1 MKTENTDIYQQEEL
15 QETLIELKR
24 SREREKQLVDEN
36 KAILT
41 AISSLSEAQN
51 KQEIFEGLNSVL
63 TKYIGFDDFI
73 VLSRDDSSSKFETFL
88 TTNTAF
94 TNTTWLQGNVFNR
107 ALKGECILI
116 FEPNN
121 ITEFQKLNPFLI
133 NHISSVLVTGIRT
146 EVTQSVIMLVGSRK
160 GQFSI
165 NDKETYRRFRPLIE
179 RALFDIEYK
188 EKLQRIVD
196 LRTAELAKAREE
208 AERANRTKSEF
219 LAMMSHEIRTPLN
232 SILGMLDVL
241 KTSEMA
247 SFEENKL
254 YQMETSAE
262 LLLAIIS
269 DILDLSKIESGKFLL
284 KEKWATISDSVTNI
298 LCQHKQDANLKGVDF
313 EYQSNI
319 EDIKEYWLDS
329 VRLYQIIFN
338 LVGNAVKFTNDG
350 KVCVKMIAT
359 NNAVELE
366 VTDSGIG
373 ISTDNI
379 QNIFRAFHQVDN
391 STTRIYG
398 GTGLGLAITKHLVD
412 MMRGSITV
420 TSELNVGST
429 FTVKIPVLSRD
440 KKNELKE
447 ESPEKA
453 NSLNVLVVEDTTS
466 NQMVITLLL
475 KKLGH
480 HTYIANDGHEAIAF
494 LEQREVDVDIILM
507 DISMPIMD
515 GLTATKQL
523 RNRGIKIPIVAL
535 TAHAMESDKKACINV
550 GMNGFISKPVRQR
563 DIQEAL
569 VIAQC
574 NSVKST

>member
-24 SREREKQLVDEN
+24 SKEREKQLVDEN

-107 ALKGECILI
+107 VLKGECILI

-269 DILDLSKIESGKFLL
+269 DILDLSKIESGKFLF
-284 KEKWATISDSVTNI
+284 KEKWTTLGDSVTNI

-313 EYQSNI
+313 ECQSSI

-338 LVGNAVKFTNDG
+338 LVGNAVKFTNEG

-412 MMRGSITV
+412 MMRGTITV

-523 RNRGIKIPIVAL
+523 RNLGINIPIVAL

>member
-1 MKTENTDIYQQEEL
+1 
-15 QETLIELKR
+15 
-24 SREREKQLVDEN
+24 
-36 KAILT
+36 
-41 AISSLSEAQN
+41 
-51 KQEIFEGLNSVL
+51 
-63 TKYIGFDDFI
+63 
-73 VLSRDDSSSKFETFL
+73 
-88 TTNTAF
+88 
-94 TNTTWLQGNVFNR
+94 
-107 ALKGECILI
+107 
-116 FEPNN
+116 
-121 ITEFQKLNPFLI
+121 
-133 NHISSVLVTGIRT
+133 
-146 EVTQSVIMLVGSRK
+146 
-160 GQFSI
+160 
-165 NDKETYRRFRPLIE
+165 
-179 RALFDIEYK
+179 
-188 EKLQRIVD
+188 
-196 LRTAELAKAREE
+196 
-208 AERANRTKSEF
+208 
-219 LAMMSHEIRTPLN
+219 
-232 SILGMLDVL
+232 
-241 KTSEMA
+241 
-247 SFEENKL
+247 
-254 YQMETSAE
+254 METSAE

-269 DILDLSKIESGKFLL
+269 DILDLSKIESGKFLF
-284 KEKWATISDSVTNI
+284 KEKWTTIGDSVTNI

-412 MMRGSITV
+412 MMRGTITV

-440 KKNELKE
+440 KKNEFKE

-569 VIAQC
+569 LIAQC

>member
-269 DILDLSKIESGKFLL
+269 DILDLSKIESGKFLF
-284 KEKWATISDSVTNI
+284 KEKWATLGDSVTNI

-329 VRLYQIIFN
+329 ARLYQIIFN
-338 LVGNAVKFTNDG
+338 LVGNAVKFTNEG

-412 MMRGSITV
+412 MMRGTITV

-453 NSLNVLVVEDTTS
+453 SSLNVLVVEDTTS

-523 RNRGIKIPIVAL
+523 RNLGINIPIVAL

>member
-269 DILDLSKIESGKFLL
+269 DILDLSKIESGKFLF
-284 KEKWATISDSVTNI
+284 KEKWTTISDSVTNI

-412 MMRGSITV
+412 MMRGTITV

-440 KKNELKE
+440 KKNEFKE

>member
-269 DILDLSKIESGKFLL
+269 DILDLSKIESGKFLF
-284 KEKWATISDSVTNI
+284 KEKWATIGDSVTNI

-412 MMRGSITV
+412 MMRGTITV
-420 TSELNVGST
+420 TSEPNVGST

-440 KKNELKE
+440 KKNEFKE

>member
-269 DILDLSKIESGKFLL
+269 DILDLSKIESGKFLF
-284 KEKWATISDSVTNI
+284 KEKWTTIGDSVTNI

-412 MMRGSITV
+412 MMRGTITV

-440 KKNELKE
+440 KKNEFKE

-569 VIAQC
+569 LIAQC